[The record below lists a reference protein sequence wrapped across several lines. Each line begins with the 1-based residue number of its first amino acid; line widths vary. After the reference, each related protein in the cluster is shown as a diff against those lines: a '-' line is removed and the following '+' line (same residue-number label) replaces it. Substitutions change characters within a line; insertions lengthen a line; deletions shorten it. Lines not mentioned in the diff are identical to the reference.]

1 MIRVPADAPAR
12 IYDRLPPVAISRLLD
27 RLLAAA
33 RATGVPKRVV
43 LERAVIPPL
52 IPLAEVLQWPDQA
65 LQRLVL
71 KAYLKDLGDQNR
83 GGGEFPEDA
92 DDPQQP
98 STGEPS

>member
-1 MIRVPADAPAR
+1 MIRIPADAPDMDRAR
-12 IYDRLPPVAISRLLD
+12 RLLD
-27 RLLAAA
+27 RLLDAAWVIGA
-33 RATGVPKRVV
+33 PERVV

-52 IPLAEVLQWPDQA
+52 IPLAEVVQWPDQS

-71 KAYLKDLGDQNR
+71 KAYLEDLADQDR
-83 GGGEFPEDA
+83 GGEFPEDA